1 MREKLTFANVMSS
14 VAVFLALGGTALAVK
29 ANSVG
34 SRQIIDDSIKGR
46 DVADGRLKGKDL
58 KSGAI
63 GAREVDEAAF
73 DLEYFVKSGSDD
85 GFCNPSSTAFVSCA
99 SVTLSPQE
107 PSRALLVA
115 GGGQH
120 GTVGASGTCKFRA
133 GGTDLVP
140 NDGSVSIG
148 DPETG
153 RTALRTNGMGLT
165 VTADVEPEVV
175 EFELVCNETSGDVEF
190 RTSFSALAIG
200 GTAD

>member
-73 DLEYFVKSGSDD
+73 DLEYFVKSGSDES
-85 GFCNPSSTAFVSCA
+85 FCDPSSTTFVNCGSI
-99 SVTLSPQE
+99 TLGTQE
-107 PSRALLVA
+107 PSRVAAGCRRRARADRRQLEGPASSGSTTAL
-115 GGGQH
+115 
-120 GTVGASGTCKFRA
+120 TCWPSAPLELRS
-133 GGTDLVP
+133 DP
-140 NDGSVSIG
+140 DDGRQLLRQ
-148 DPETG
+148 
-153 RTALRTNGMGLT
+153 RTAWR
-165 VTADVEPEVV
+165 
-175 EFELVCNETSGDVEF
+175 
-190 RTSFSALAIG
+190 
-200 GTAD
+200 